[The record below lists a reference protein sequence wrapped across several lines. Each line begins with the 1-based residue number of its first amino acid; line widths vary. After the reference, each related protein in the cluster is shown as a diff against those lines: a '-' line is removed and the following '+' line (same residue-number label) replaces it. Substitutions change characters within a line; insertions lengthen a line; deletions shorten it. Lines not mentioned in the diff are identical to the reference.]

1 MNILWRLKI
10 CLKKKGWNDRL
21 SNAQKLQTDNSA
33 TACAITDNQ
42 SRYYSGIVAC
52 PFSVAPGSTATVVV
66 VSCSRVRS
74 KEGGRVRQGGEVSL
88 DTSLLKSRAEKRN
101 VLWVGLREVGRVHQ
115 SAEVS
120 LDTNS
125 SLKSRAE
132 KRNVL

>member
-42 SRYYSGIVAC
+42 SRYSGIVAC

-74 KEGGRVRQGGEVSL
+74 KEGGRVRQG
-88 DTSLLKSRAEKRN
+88 
-101 VLWVGLREVGRVHQ
+101 
-115 SAEVS
+115 AEVS